1 MIPDEDWSTIV
12 DSIPIPSIDIIPI
25 RCTEDNNNQEFL
37 LGKRK
42 NKPAQNT
49 WFVPGGR
56 ILKNELA
63 ANAIHRVARQELGIS
78 VEVIEELGQYEHFYD
93 KSDTGSE
100 TGKHY
105 IPLAYS
111 VSVDG
116 MFGSVMED
124 KSQHLSVRWF
134 SEPPKN
140 THKYTITYLDDAG
153 LL

>member
-12 DSIPIPSIDIIPI
+12 DSTPIPSIDLIPI
-25 RCTEDNNNQEFL
+25 RFTEDNNREFL
-37 LGKRK
+37 LGRRK

-63 ANAIHRVARQELGIS
+63 QNAIHRVARQELGLS

-93 KSDTGSE
+93 SSDTGSE

-124 KSQHLSVRWF
+124 KSQHSSVQWF
-134 SEPPKN
+134 SKPPKN